1 MENLHQFDF
10 FLNEKKSYR
19 DLSPNEIGMVS
30 GIIEILR
37 QVKDLKNREEMIE
50 TQIKNFKKEKISFDY
65 SEFKKLASK

>member
-1 MENLHQFDF
+1 MENLHRFDF
-10 FLNEKKSYR
+10 FLNEKKSYK